1 MSDAGASIP
10 DLKKRGKVLYVF
22 LGLGAVA
29 AVAVV
34 IVIALGGGKSVDD
47 PGPAA
52 CKHFEQQA
60 EMGPA
65 PWDELVENLAWSVE
79 NLKTT
84 SGEPIKIHSQRRDDK
99 CTESLRKLQKNI
111 DDDMYRA
118 IVKCFADATRA
129 EQGYICLGPLLERRA
144 RS

>member
-1 MSDAGASIP
+1 MTDAGASIP

-22 LGLGAVA
+22 LGLGV
-29 AVAVV
+29 VAVV
-34 IVIALGGGKSVDD
+34 AVVVAIAMSGSKPADD

-52 CKHFEQQA
+52 CAHIEQQA

-65 PWDELVENLAWSVE
+65 PWDTLVEDLAWDVE

-84 SGEPIKIHSQRRDDK
+84 GGEPIKIHSQRRDDK
-99 CTESLRKLQKNI
+99 CTESLRKLAKSI

-118 IVKCFADATRA
+118 IVKCLADATRA
-129 EQGYICLGPLLERRA
+129 EQGYICLGPILKRRA